1 MPEINLTDWQILILK
16 VVIILTVVPMGALVG
31 GYAEHKV
38 MAHLQ
43 HRLGP
48 MYPGGFHGWA
58 HDTRRRNQV
67 PLQGGHHS
75 GGRRQEG
82 FQPCTGGD
90 HGPGHHDLPR
100 HPHRREP
107 DHRGP

>member
-1 MPEINLTDWQILILK
+1 MPEIVLTTWQILLVKVAVIL
-16 VVIILTVVPMGALVG
+16 VIVPMGALVG

-58 HDTRRRNQV
+58 TTLADGIKF
-67 PLQGGHHS
+67 LYK
-75 GGRRQEG
+75 
-82 FQPCTGGD
+82 
-90 HGPGHHDLPR
+90 
-100 HPHRREP
+100 
-107 DHRGP
+107 